1 MGQKLTPRSARRPDQ
16 PSVRKLQPPRFF
28 ASVRSTLECDPSTS
42 GRCAP
47 ERWKSTANPVC
58 KWHASQGSPEARLG
72 CTEIMGGAMGEARYA
87 PEQRSSASPGRDL
100 ILGPANAGY
109 HLLRCG
115 GGTDLAAPLRPLASC
130 GFSANANDRSIFWD
144 LSIRCGDR
152 RPVTRCLAG
161 RDPCDA
167 CARALVHLGLAQA
180 LPGR

>member
-1 MGQKLTPRSARRPDQ
+1 MGA
-16 PSVRKLQPPRFF
+16 
-28 ASVRSTLECDPSTS
+28 
-42 GRCAP
+42 
-47 ERWKSTANPVC
+47 
-58 KWHASQGSPEARLG
+58 
-72 CTEIMGGAMGEARYA
+72 ARYA

-100 ILGPANAGY
+100 ILSPAKARY

-115 GGTDLAAPLRPLASC
+115 GGTDLAAPLRPLASG

-167 CARALVHLGLAQA
+167 YARALVHLGLAQA
-180 LPGR
+180 LPGL

>member
-1 MGQKLTPRSARRPDQ
+1 MAMRSWKPHRNACRPLTSVQFCPAGSAQ
-16 PSVRKLQPPRFF
+16 F
-28 ASVRSTLECDPSTS
+28 T
-42 GRCAP
+42 GAP
-47 ERWKSTANPVC
+47 YTVC
-58 KWHASQGSPEARLG
+58 KWHASRGSPEARLG
-72 CTEIMGGAMGEARYA
+72 CTEIMGGAMGGARYA

-115 GGTDLAAPLRPLASC
+115 GGTDLAAPLPACKC
-130 GFSANANDRSIFWD
+130 GFSADANDRSIFWD

-152 RPVTRCLAG
+152 RPLTRCCAG